1 VAGAS
6 SVVIFLVVSVVVFIG
21 VVVGSIVVFSVIIL
35 ASSASSK
42 RSAVDCFISG
52 VLRRVEWSTINGFL
66 VVLVCAGVFS
76 VGILIG
82 GGVWESSPMSSAS
95 SVTCSSCF
103 GW

>member
-6 SVVIFLVVSVVVFIG
+6 SVVIFSVVSVVGFIG
-21 VVVGSIVVFSVIIL
+21 VVVGSIVVFSIIIL

-42 RSAVDCFISG
+42 GSAVDCVISG
-52 VLRRVEWSTINGFL
+52 VLRRVEGSAINGCS
-66 VVLVCAGVFS
+66 VGLVCAGVFS
-76 VGILIG
+76 VGIIIG

-95 SVTCSSCF
+95 SVTCGSCF